1 MESKAKFKLCLI
13 MGGDNLPFEIL
24 HNLPKNEVYIIV
36 LKEAEV
42 DFSKLLGYEYIVIS
56 FAINP
61 LRWWR
66 FQWDVETDTGMD
78 PGLIVHARIIIGPL
92 GIVMFI
98 DDGRW

>member
-1 MESKAKFKLCLI
+1 MIKS
-13 MGGDNLPFEIL
+13 IL
-24 HNLPKNEVYIIV
+24 KYFFNS
-36 LKEAEV
+36 
-42 DFSKLLGYEYIVIS
+42 DIVIS

-66 FQWDVETDTGMD
+66 FQWDIETDSDMD
-78 PGLIVHARIIIGPL
+78 PGLIISARIVIGPL

>member
-1 MESKAKFKLCLI
+1 MMVI
-13 MGGDNLPFEIL
+13 MVLVKSMIRSIL
-24 HNLPKNEVYIIV
+24 NYIFNS
-36 LKEAEV
+36 
-42 DFSKLLGYEYIVIS
+42 DIVIS

-78 PGLIVHARIIIGPL
+78 PGLIIHARIIIGPL